1 MPNAA
6 ARAVVT
12 AVLALSAGAS
22 AAADRR
28 DLPAEVEA
36 ELQRADGTRIPCAI
50 RAWDEDALEGSCG
63 KIPWIELKPASAFAT
78 LKAIVKPKDA
88 AAAADAVEAL
98 CSVGL
103 EARLESSVVEWA
115 KREGVEKAALDAAKA
130 EGARRRTARENAAK
144 EAFAKACARTDP
156 EAGVQGG
163 TLWTALQPE
172 AFESA
177 SAESVEAARALLA
190 RAGGSA
196 TVHQASR
203 VVVLAESGDA
213 VHRED
218 AAFLD
223 RLAEQWSADLDASGC
238 AVALQ
243 GRVPVVLVAERD
255 RWRLLVASAFGG
267 DPEQHPDSV
276 TIYADGRAI
285 ALVAPHADRSR
296 LRAAAATALA
306 RALLHFAVRS
316 DRGPAWI
323 CEGLPRVL
331 ADIAV
336 PAAGMDASLRGRA
349 LPAIRAGGIPAVIAS
364 DYCDGAWK
372 SDRARAIAVSYVFAR
387 WLHERSGLRL
397 ATFAKDRQPGEDDAA
412 RFKRAF
418 RATPAQATAAAVKW
432 FQTND

>member
-1 MPNAA
+1 M
-6 ARAVVT
+6 T
-12 AVLALSAGAS
+12 AVLAALAASA

-28 DLPAEVEA
+28 ELPAEVA
-36 ELQRADGTRIPCAI
+36 SDLQRADGTRIPCAI
-50 RAWDEDALEGSCG
+50 RAWDEDGLEGSCG
-63 KIPWIELKPASAFAT
+63 KILWIELKPASAFAT
-78 LKAIVKPKDA
+78 LKALVPAKDA

-98 CSVGL
+98 CAVGL
-103 EARLESSVVEWA
+103 EARFESSVAEWA
-115 KREGVEKAALDAAKA
+115 KREGVDATALAAAKA
-130 EGARRRTARENAAK
+130 EGARRRTAREDAAK
-144 EAFAKACARTDP
+144 EALAKECARIDP
-156 EAGVQGG
+156 EAGVAGG

-172 AFESA
+172 AFETA
-177 SAESVEAARALLA
+177 SAESLEAARALFA

-203 VVVLAESGDA
+203 VMVLAESGDA
-213 VHRED
+213 VHRDD

-223 RLAEQWSADLDASGC
+223 RLADGWSADFDAAGC

-243 GRVPVVLVAERD
+243 GRAPVVLVADRD

-267 DPEQHPDSV
+267 DPAQHPDAV
-276 TIYADGRAI
+276 TIYPDGRPI

-306 RALLHFAVRS
+306 RALLFSAARS
-316 DRGPAWI
+316 DRGPAWVN
-323 CEGLPRVL
+323 EGLPRVL

-336 PAAGMDASLRGRA
+336 PAAGIDASLRGAA
-349 LPAIRAGGIPAVIAS
+349 LPAIRAGALPTVLAS
-364 DYCDGAWK
+364 DYCGGAWK
-372 SDRARAIAVSYVFAR
+372 SDRSRAIAVSYVFTR

-397 ATFAKDRQPGEDDAA
+397 VTFAKDRQGGEDDAA

-418 RATPAQATAAAVKW
+418 RATPAQATAAAAKW